1 MGAQTLKDSQTIP
14 QHVAIIMD
22 GNGRWAKARGLPRA
36 IGHKHGVENVRVVVE
51 GSLNLG
57 IKFLT
62 LFGFSSENW
71 KRTPTEI
78 FDLMSLL
85 RSYLDN
91 EIHDLHKKNIR
102 EYREALHQVF
112 VC

>member
-1 MGAQTLKDSQTIP
+1 MAGGQKREGYCGPLDK
-14 QHVAIIMD
+14 
-22 GNGRWAKARGLPRA
+22 N
-36 IGHKHGVENVRVVVE
+36 GVENVRVVVE

-78 FDLMSLL
+78 FDLMS
-85 RSYLDN
+85 YLSLPDN
-91 EIHDLHKKNIR
+91 EIHDLHKKIFGLKSSAI
-102 EYREALHQVF
+102 EKSSMQT
-112 VC
+112 